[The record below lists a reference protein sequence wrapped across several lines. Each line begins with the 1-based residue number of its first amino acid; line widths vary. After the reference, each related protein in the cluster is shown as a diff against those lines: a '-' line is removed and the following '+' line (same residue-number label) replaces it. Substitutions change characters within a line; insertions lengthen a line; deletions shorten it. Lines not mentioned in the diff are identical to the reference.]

1 MKRFWWLPL
10 LLFIAYCGKK
20 PRPYTDLHIV
30 SVPEAN
36 EGKALPFHV
45 IPVDGQLFVRISTIK
60 PEEWFVSEMV
70 ETTPGIQKRVF
81 KGRDTNIIRVER
93 VDDKN
98 NFLVI
103 TDFGN
108 TESVEAQRIYI
119 GEKNWRDKDIYL
131 LVTRDQIRVI
141 DKATYERSLGN

>member
-10 LLFIAYCGKK
+10 LLIMAYCGKK
-20 PRPYTDLHIV
+20 PRPFTDLHVLAI
-30 SVPEAN
+30 PEAN

-45 IPVDGQLFVRISTIK
+45 VPVDGELFVRLSTIK

-81 KGRDTNIIRVER
+81 RGQGSNIIRVER

-98 NFLVI
+98 NFLLI
-103 TDFGN
+103 ADFGN
-108 TESVEAQRIYI
+108 TDSVEAQRVYI
-119 GEKNWRDKDIYL
+119 GEKNWRDKNVYL
-131 LVTRDQIRVI
+131 LITRDQIRVI
-141 DKATYERSLGN
+141 DKETYERQLAN